1 MFCKNCGTNMG
12 ENANICPN
20 CGTNNLTSVTAQQ
33 NSNSNPMPANPLIG
47 KEYDFSGNTFIYRDV
62 LGERCNVR
70 VEEDRLHIT
79 KRPAKKKK
87 DIPVV
92 MLDDILAIKQK
103 FHMRKINIVFSILC
117 VILALNY
124 DEGFWLLI
132 FPVFLILL
140 YRERKIEIYIRNGQV
155 LTIYSDKKN
164 KADEFVE
171 DMSRI
176 TKIQN

>member
-20 CGTNNLTSVTAQQ
+20 CGTNNLTSVTAQK

-47 KEYDFSGNTFIYRDV
+47 KEYDFSGNILIYRAGV
-62 LGERCNVR
+62 RCNVR
-70 VEEDRLHIT
+70 VDEDRLYIT
-79 KRPAKKKK
+79 KRPAKKKN

-103 FHMRKINIVFSILC
+103 FHMRTINIIYSVLM
-117 VILALNY
+117 VIAALNY

-132 FPVFLILL
+132 FPVLHILF

>member
-33 NSNSNPMPANPLIG
+33 NSNPMPANPLIG
-47 KEYDFSGNTFIYRDV
+47 KEYDFSGNTFVIKDK
-62 LGERCNVR
+62 LGVRCNVR

-103 FHMRKINIVFSILC
+103 FHMRMINIIFSVAC
-117 VILALNY
+117 VISAFYNEDRL
-124 DEGFWLLI
+124 WLLI
-132 FPVFLILL
+132 FPVFVILL